1 MRTNGR
7 YRIVGVQGKPT
18 DTKGRIVT
26 LEDVEEAKK
35 ATARDEIRELKRSF
49 IIMSVISV
57 ILAVFCIW
65 VVSYRTNAQIA
76 EITAEEIASEDYT
89 SDEMPV
95 PTFETESGYV
105 SVIISDTDFY
115 IESVPLDY
123 AKQEAL
129 FNAAEEFGVP
139 YELAIAVV
147 WKESR
152 FRNISGDNG
161 EASGYMQI
169 WKRWHSNRMQELGVS
184 DLNDYESNFRV
195 GCSYLG
201 ELLDRY
207 GNTHKALMAYN
218 AGENGAAEMWAQGYA
233 SSGYSREV
241 VQYMEDLQYG
251 ESI

>member
-18 DTKGRIVT
+18 DSKGRIVT
-26 LEDVEEAKK
+26 LEDVEAAKK

-57 ILAVFCIW
+57 ILAVFCVW
-65 VVSYRTNAQIA
+65 VVSYRASA
-76 EITAEEIASEDYT
+76 EITEITTKEFVSEDFEDD
-89 SDEMPV
+89 SMPV
-95 PTFETESGYV
+95 PTFETENGYV
-105 SVIISDTDFY
+105 SVIESDTDFF

-123 AKQEAL
+123 EKQEAL

-169 WKRWHSNRMQELGVS
+169 WKRWHGDRMQELGVS
-184 DLNDYESNFRV
+184 DLNDYEGNFRV

-218 AGENGAAEMWAQGYA
+218 ADENGAAEMWAQGYT

-241 VQYMEDLQYG
+241 VQYMEGLNYG